1 MSIIQVAILSTT
13 LFSGLISD
21 FLGRKKT
28 LLLGQ
33 IIILLGWFF
42 LYLAPGFIILM
53 MARCM
58 MGVGVGI
65 AYSTVCM
72 FLSEIALIRL
82 RGTLAVWNTV
92 MTNASFIYSLFFAA
106 TLSHH
111 GLILVSMLPSTAYI
125 LVSYFL
131 PESHMWLMSQNRHQE
146 AEETL
151 QKLRGPNYNIS
162 LELKEAKS
170 LFHAING
177 KLSFKQQLGQ
187 LGSRTVLLPII
198 VMWIMFMLQ
207 PISGC
212 DMVIFYSLDIFQ
224 RANVQMNNY
233 ALSIMV
239 QSGFLVGYIISSFL
253 MVRSPR
259 KLQFI
264 ASGLFMSVSLVALG
278 FILDIEVSQA
288 FLPNQKSNQQYIY
301 FSK

>member
-33 IIILLGWFF
+33 IIILWGWFF

-53 MARCM
+53 VARCL

-72 FLSEIALIRL
+72 FISEIALIRL

-106 TLSHH
+106 TLSHQ
-111 GLILVSMLPSTAYI
+111 GLILMSLVPSATYI

-131 PESHMWLMSQNRHQE
+131 PESHMWLMSKNRLEDAQQ
-146 AEETL
+146 TL
-151 QKLRGPNYNIS
+151 QTLRGPNYNID
-162 LELKEAKS
+162 LELKEAKN
-170 LFHAING
+170 LFKATGGEKMN
-177 KLSFKQQLGQ
+177 FKQQLGQ
-187 LGSRTVLLPII
+187 MSSRTVLLPII

-207 PISGC
+207 VRRFIIFPTYGFFFFKC
-212 DMVIFYSLDIFQ
+212 DF
-224 RANVQMNNY
+224 
-233 ALSIMV
+233 
-239 QSGFLVGYIISSFL
+239 
-253 MVRSPR
+253 
-259 KLQFI
+259 
-264 ASGLFMSVSLVALG
+264 
-278 FILDIEVSQA
+278 
-288 FLPNQKSNQQYIY
+288 
-301 FSK
+301 